1 MDLEL
6 CSLNIEVQP
15 ELAEAIL
22 NKKMGKEYF
31 CWLIIKAI
39 DKKVSDNGGKINK
52 QKLIK
57 MLLEITNRSRFSI
70 SRYINNGEN
79 IFWRFDKN
87 DDNVLYLNSFCKV
100 CSLFGIDFIY
110 SNNVVY
116 NLSLILEDF
125 NICNKLLL
133 SAVASKKNSPVSNIN
148 LSSRCNLCK
157 TTVKS
162 YLNEAQ
168 DYGIIAKMNNFEI
181 LYEDNS
187 LNDIN
192 DKLEQLVK
200 NDNLNRNGIIIRG
213 YNSKYLLLKQIPNS
227 IISKSYRSSIKKYR
241 KKINKKSNKKT
252 EKHDVIYAKEDSN
265 DYKLKYFCTLYEKEK
280 ELYDTGEG
288 NINIFIRRS
297 I

>member
-6 CSLNIEVQP
+6 SSLNIEVQP

-39 DKKVSDNGGKINK
+39 DKKVSGNGGKINK

-57 MLLEITNRSRFSI
+57 ILLEITNRSRFSI

-87 DDNVLYLNSFCKV
+87 DNNILYLNSFFKI
-100 CSLFGIDFIY
+100 CSFFNIDFIY
-110 SNNVVY
+110 SNNVIY
-116 NLSLILEDF
+116 NLSFILEDF
-125 NICNKLLL
+125 NMCNKLLL

-148 LSSRCNLCK
+148 LSSRCNLSK

-168 DYGIIAKMNNFEI
+168 EYGIIEKMNNFEI
-181 LYEDNS
+181 LYENNS
-187 LNDIN
+187 
-192 DKLEQLVK
+192 
-200 NDNLNRNGIIIRG
+200 
-213 YNSKYLLLKQIPNS
+213 
-227 IISKSYRSSIKKYR
+227 
-241 KKINKKSNKKT
+241 
-252 EKHDVIYAKEDSN
+252 
-265 DYKLKYFCTLYEKEK
+265 
-280 ELYDTGEG
+280 
-288 NINIFIRRS
+288 
-297 I
+297 